1 MFKFSK
7 ETLENIKIVLGI
19 ICIYLFSIYYLFFMY
34 KPRVNSYSYYGRKQ
48 SMTELIM
55 LIIFIIITGIIIFT
69 IYYWIRKILKNNIS
83 NRRR

>member
-55 LIIFIIITGIIIFT
+55 LIIFIHNRNYY
-69 IYYWIRKILKNNIS
+69 IYNLLLDKKNKKKNIKK
-83 NRRR
+83 